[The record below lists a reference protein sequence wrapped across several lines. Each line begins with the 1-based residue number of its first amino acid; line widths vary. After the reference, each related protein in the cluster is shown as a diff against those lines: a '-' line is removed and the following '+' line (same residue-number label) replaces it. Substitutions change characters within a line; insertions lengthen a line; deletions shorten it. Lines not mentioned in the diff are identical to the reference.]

1 MDRDTDVSQAAA
13 LLEEAGY
20 RGEPITI
27 GVYGIHVQDAKW
39 LQKELSRYGINLEVR
54 VENWLTIREPE
65 SVSRLDCMLYCV
77 VFAEDEVC
85 LIELFEQSGNFM
97 REQLDHELL
106 GWVSGKI
113 ESALACRTEQER
125 WSHLSDIEGRLR
137 EEAHVSFLL
146 HKKLNTFYN
155 PNIKGVG
162 VNSLGWIDFKDI
174 WLERK
179 DDAASSVRIH
189 TK

>member
-1 MDRDTDVSQAAA
+1 
-13 LLEEAGY
+13 
-20 RGEPITI
+20 
-27 GVYGIHVQDAKW
+27 
-39 LQKELSRYGINLEVR
+39 
-54 VENWLTIREPE
+54 
-65 SVSRLDCMLYCV
+65 MLYCV

-97 REQLDHELL
+97 REQLDQELL
-106 GWVSGKI
+106 VWVRDKI
-113 ESALACRTEQER
+113 ECALACRTGEER
-125 WSHLSDIEGRLR
+125 WSHLMDIEEKLR

-179 DDAASSVRIH
+179 VDTESGVRIR
-189 TK
+189 TN